1 MPFFNFDKL
10 YHAGNNGRL
19 VEEKNYIRKLKN
31 HFAETGMKGSLDENL
46 KKDLKQLIIVECD
59 LDISIDEIGDDIT
72 LFGSESPIGLD
83 SVDALQISI
92 AVQNKYGVVIT
103 DSKVLRRVMKSIN
116 TFADYIQPE

>member
-1 MPFFNFDKL
+1 
-10 YHAGNNGRL
+10 
-19 VEEKNYIRKLKN
+19 
-31 HFAETGMKGSLDENL
+31 MKGSSDEKL
-46 KKDLKQLIIVECD
+46 KRDIKELIVEECD
-59 LDISIDEIGDDIT
+59 LDITADDINDDDE
-72 LFGSESPIGLD
+72 LFGSGSPIGLD

>member
-1 MPFFNFDKL
+1 
-10 YHAGNNGRL
+10 
-19 VEEKNYIRKLKN
+19 
-31 HFAETGMKGSLDENL
+31 MKGSLDENL
-46 KKDLKQLIIVECD
+46 KNDLKKLIIEECD
-59 LDISIDEIGDDIT
+59 LDIGIDEIGDDHT

>member
-1 MPFFNFDKL
+1 
-10 YHAGNNGRL
+10 
-19 VEEKNYIRKLKN
+19 
-31 HFAETGMKGSLDENL
+31 MKGSLDENL

>member
-1 MPFFNFDKL
+1 
-10 YHAGNNGRL
+10 
-19 VEEKNYIRKLKN
+19 
-31 HFAETGMKGSLDENL
+31 MKGSIDVNL
-46 KKDLKQLIIVECD
+46 KNDLKKLIIEECD
-59 LDISIDEIGDDIT
+59 LEIGIDEIGDDDT

-116 TFADYIQPE
+116 TFADYIKPE